1 LNYVRTGSQYAIPGE
16 NGASSALGYANQ
28 IPAFDNVD
36 FNASYT
42 FTNVGALQ
50 SLKLGISVYN
60 VMDKRSLVLITTG
73 PTELNYQ
80 APRSYM
86 VTLKAK
92 F

>member
-1 LNYVRTGSQYAIPGE
+1 L
-16 NGASSALGYANQ
+16 
-28 IPAFDNVD
+28 
-36 FNASYT
+36 NASYT
-42 FTNVGALQ
+42 FMHVAGMQ
-50 SLKLGISVYN
+50 SLKLGFSIYN
-60 VMDKRSLVLITTG
+60 LMDRRNLTLITTG